1 MKGDYHRYLAEVRS
15 SLCKMLYYAISWV
28 SAFHLFPCSK
38 LETSNKPT
46 LLSRSNLCPSI
57 IMFFLFYGN
66 SSRTVMSVRNQP
78 RKPWRP
84 TPPHPPLPHTIFP
97 PHILSGTSFQ
107 NVLWRILSLFLSR
120 SHTYHPL
127 SFLFISP
134 RLGLAL
140 NFSVFY
146 YEILNSPD
154 RACHLAKQVLRDNV
168 RPHIMFDAQHYII
181 SF

>member
-15 SLCKMLYYAISWV
+15 SLCKMPYYAISWV

-107 NVLWRILSLFLSR
+107 NVLWWILSLFLSH
-120 SHTYHPL
+120 SHLSYPFLSLYFTQTWLGSKLFRFLLRDLELPRPCLPL
-127 SFLFISP
+127 SKTGTY
-134 RLGLAL
+134 RQ
-140 NFSVFY
+140 
-146 YEILNSPD
+146 
-154 RACHLAKQVLRDNV
+154 RQTTHL
-168 RPHIMFDAQHYII
+168 II
-181 SF
+181 TSYHS